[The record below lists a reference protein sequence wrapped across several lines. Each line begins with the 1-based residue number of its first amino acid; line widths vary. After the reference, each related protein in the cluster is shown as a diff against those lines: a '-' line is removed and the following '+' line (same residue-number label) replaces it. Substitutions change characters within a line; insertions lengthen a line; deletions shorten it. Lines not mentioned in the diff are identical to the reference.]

1 MDGIVAE
8 NIPFLRDSKPETI
21 ADFLRLGRVIDRPKG
36 HVVIRAREKE
46 PDIYFILSG
55 KVQIYN
61 LTGDG
66 KKKILFILGKDNI
79 ANDSVFSGFSA
90 IFCETLESC
99 SFIAVRREDLQM
111 LMQRDFG
118 LAKALMEYQERKIW
132 RLEHQLKNSFG
143 SIYLERKLASKLWR
157 LARDFG
163 IETERGVLIDMELS
177 ITFLADLLGV
187 PRENASRACKK
198 LTEMGIISIDKKK
211 IYLTDRDR
219 AVYYF
224 KCGEVPEKQ

>member
-1 MDGIVAE
+1 IE
-8 NIPFLRDSKPETI
+8 
-21 ADFLRLGRVIDRPKG
+21 
-36 HVVIRAREKE
+36 
-46 PDIYFILSG
+46 G

-61 LTGDG
+61 LTSDG
-66 KKKILFILGKDNI
+66 KKKILFILGRGNI
-79 ANDSVFSGFSA
+79 ANDSVFAGFNA
-90 IFCETLESC
+90 IFCETLEKC
-99 SFIAVRREDLQM
+99 TFLAVRRDDLSM
-111 LMQRDFG
+111 LMQKDFA

-163 IETERGVLIDMELS
+163 IETEKGVLIDMELS

-211 IYLTDRDR
+211 IYLIDRDG
-219 AVYYF
+219 AAYYF
-224 KCGEVPEKQ
+224 QCGKLPEKQ